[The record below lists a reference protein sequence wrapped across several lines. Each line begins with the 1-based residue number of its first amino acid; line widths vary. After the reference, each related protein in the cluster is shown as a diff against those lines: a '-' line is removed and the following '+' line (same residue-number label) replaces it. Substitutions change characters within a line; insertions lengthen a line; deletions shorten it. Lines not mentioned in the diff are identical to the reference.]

1 MLLTMKYV
9 FSDIMIIAVVDLL
22 LCAAVRL
29 VGGNETRGRLEVYH
43 SGAWGTVCDH
53 DFDDIAASVVCYQLG
68 FELEQHVLL
77 L

>member
-9 FSDIMIIAVVDLL
+9 FADIMTIVVVNL

-29 VGGNETRGRLEVYH
+29 VGGNETRGRLEVFH
-43 SGAWGTVCDH
+43 SGAWGTVCEH

-68 FELEQHVLL
+68 LGLA
-77 L
+77 